1 MFKAVKMKRLK
12 FLLLSFALGCAM
24 LAGAQTPEVF
34 PLWPQGVKENN
45 GIKVDRTVDDQGGIS
60 NNSTAELLVFH
71 PDPAK
76 NTGKAV
82 LICPGGGYTYLAMGY
97 EGEEFAQWLV
107 KQGITGIVLKYRMPN
122 QHDRIPMTDALRA
135 MKWIRSRSE
144 EWGIDPATV
153 GIAGFS
159 AGGHLACCLG
169 VFWDG
174 EWLYGALG
182 VKPEMIRPD
191 GMILCYPVITSG
203 EYCHKGS
210 FECLMGAE
218 ASKKDEKLRRLLSLE
233 YQVGPQVPKTF
244 LWHTWTDQSVPV
256 ENSLLLLQ
264 ALRKAGVNVEAH
276 LYPVGPH
283 GIALGTEETQGIDQK
298 YLEPYCDSWMGLAI
312 RWIEK
317 QL

>member
-12 FLLLSFALGCAM
+12 FLLLSFVLGCAM

-144 EWGIDPATV
+144 EWGIDPAKV

-159 AGGHLACCLG
+159 AGGHLASTVSTHFDSGKSGTTDRL
-169 VFWDG
+169 
-174 EWLYGALG
+174 EQYSS
-182 VKPEMIRPD
+182 RPD
-191 GMILCYPVITSG
+191 FQILFYPVISMEPKYGHGGSCRQFLG
-203 EYCHKGS
+203 EKAT
-210 FECLMGAE
+210 EEL
-218 ASKKDEKLRRLLSLE
+218 KKEFSNE
-233 YQVGPQVPKTF
+233 YQV
-244 LWHTWTDQSVPV
+244 D
-256 ENSLLLLQ
+256 SLTPR
-264 ALRKAGVNVEAH
+264 AF
-276 LYPVGPH
+276 
-283 GIALGTEETQGIDQK
+283 IALSDDDRGVVPMNSIRYYSALKEKEIPAAMYIYPSGGHGWGMK
-298 YLEPYCDSWMGLAI
+298 DSFKFRNEMLMELKAWLMTF
-312 RWIEK
+312 
-317 QL
+317 

>member
-12 FLLLSFALGCAM
+12 FLLLSFVLGCAM

-144 EWGIDPATV
+144 EWGIDPAKV

-159 AGGHLACCLG
+159 AGGHLASTVSTHFDSGKSGTTDRL
-169 VFWDG
+169 
-174 EWLYGALG
+174 EQYSS
-182 VKPEMIRPD
+182 RPD
-191 GMILCYPVITSG
+191 FQILFYPVFSMTAG
-203 EYCHKGS
+203 LTHRGS
-210 FECLMGAE
+210 REALLGKNPSAE
-218 ASKKDEKLRRLLSLE
+218 AIAQYSNEQHVTAKTPPALLFHSDDDT
-233 YQVGPQVPKTF
+233 VVPSMN
-244 LWHTWTDQSVPV
+244 SVV
-256 ENSLLLLQ
+256 FYQ
-264 ALRKAGVNVEAH
+264 ALKKNKVPAV
-276 LYPVGPH
+276 LYIFDKGGH
-283 GIALGTEETQGIDQK
+283 GWGMRNNFEYHNQWTNL
-298 YLEPYCDSWMGLAI
+298 LANWLKKI
-312 RWIEK
+312 
-317 QL
+317 